1 MSESEFIS
9 FLNEL
14 GLSITEEQIN
24 NFRVYA
30 SELLSY
36 NEHTNLTAIR
46 NIDEVYLKHFYDSLT
61 VYKVYKFTDES
72 VLDIGTGA
80 GFPGIV
86 LKIMFPDI
94 KLTLLDSNNKKTT
107 FLKYVLDKLGIE
119 ASVINDRAEKY
130 FVSGERFD
138 VVVSRAVADMSILSE
153 LAIPFCKMGG
163 AFIAMKGKST
173 DEIDNAN
180 YAIDFL
186 GGKISDKKEFSLPN
200 NAGGRTLIKV
210 QKACDTPNGYPRVY
224 DKIRKSPIA
233 KIRKIK

>member
-9 FLNEL
+9 SLESL
-14 GLSITEEQIN
+14 SLSITDEQIN
-24 NFRVYA
+24 KFRIYA

-46 NIDEVYLKHFYDSLT
+46 NLDEVYLKHFYDSLT

-86 LKIMFPDI
+86 LKIMFPNI

-107 FLKYVLDKLGIE
+107 FLKYVLGMLGIE
-119 ASVINDRAEKY
+119 ANVINDRAEKY
-130 FVSGERFD
+130 YLSGERFD
-138 VVVSRAVADMSILSE
+138 VVISRAVADMSILSE
-153 LAIPFCKMGG
+153 LAIPFCKVGG
-163 AFIAMKGKST
+163 IFIAMKGKSSE
-173 DEIDNAN
+173 EIINSE
-180 YAIDFL
+180 YAIEFL
-186 GGKISDKKEFSLPN
+186 GGEIHEKKEFSLPK
-200 NAGGRTLIKV
+200 NAGERTLVKIDKV
-210 QKACDTPNGYPRVY
+210 SDTPNGYPRVY

-233 KIRKIK
+233 KNKKIK

>member
-9 FLNEL
+9 SLDSL
-14 GLSITEEQIN
+14 GLSITDEQIN
-24 NFRVYA
+24 KFRVYA

-61 VYKVYKFTDES
+61 VYNVYSFSNES

-80 GFPGIV
+80 GFPGVV

-107 FLKYVLDKLGIE
+107 FLKYVLCKLGIE
-119 ASVINDRAEKY
+119 ANVINDRAEKY
-130 FVSGERFD
+130 YLSGDRFD

-153 LAIPFCKMGG
+153 LTIPFCKVGG
-163 AFIAMKGKST
+163 TFIAMKGKST
-173 DEIDNAN
+173 EEIDNAN
-180 YAIDFL
+180 YAIEFL
-186 GGKISDKKEFSLPN
+186 GGKIDDSLEFSLPKD
-200 NAGGRTLIKV
+200 AGERTLIKV
-210 QKACDTPNGYPRVY
+210 EKVSDTPNGYPRVY

-233 KIRKIK
+233 KTRKIK

>member
-9 FLNEL
+9 SLKEL
-14 GLSITEEQIN
+14 GLGITEEQIN
-24 NFRVYA
+24 KFRVYA
-30 SELLSY
+30 SDLLSY

-46 NIDEVYLKHFYDSLT
+46 NLDEVYLKHFYDSLT
-61 VYKVYKFTDES
+61 VYNVYKFTNES

-107 FLKYVLDKLGIE
+107 FLKYVLGKLGIE
-119 ASVINDRAEKY
+119 ANVINDRAEKY
-130 FVSGERFD
+130 YLFGERYD

-153 LAIPFCKMGG
+153 LAIPFCKVGG
-163 AFIAMKGKST
+163 AFIAMKGKSSE
-173 DEIDNAN
+173 EIDNAN
-180 YAIDFL
+180 YAIEFL
-186 GGKISDKKEFSLPN
+186 GGKISEAEEFSLPKD
-200 NAGGRTLIKV
+200 AGERTLVKV
-210 QKACDTPNGYPRVY
+210 EKVSDTPNGYPRVY

-233 KIRKIK
+233 KTRKIK